1 MSSGEGNSDQARGF
15 DYGASVTEE
24 HVDFGE
30 DASIGSAGGRDRALI
45 DKLKDA
51 LKPGDAKKTTGDTT
65 HDGRHGGVEQ
75 VMQPGQRD
83 YDESAHGSSILDK
96 AGFGSGKIKHKI
108 DDNAGGNEMHRDSSH
123 LDKADESLVPGNMY
137 RSIRDGFLQ

>member
-1 MSSGEGNSDQARGF
+1 MSSGEGNSNQARGL
-15 DYGASVTEE
+15 DYGASVGGEN
-24 HVDFGE
+24 VDFGQE
-30 DASIGSAGGRDRALI
+30 SNVGLAGGRDRALI

-83 YDESAHGSSILDK
+83 YDERAHGSSILDQ
-96 AGFGSGKIKHKI
+96 AGFGSGK
-108 DDNAGGNEMHRDSSH
+108 S
-123 LDKADESLVPGNMY
+123 
-137 RSIRDGFLQ
+137 